1 MDTRKRFLVLA
12 ICLLALLSLIACICS
27 QCGSPASERESDNAP
42 IVSGADLGIAVM
54 ARGIGEKNRPIEI
67 TDTFSDSEDVIY
79 CVIEAD
85 RIDQGTSLYARW
97 SYEGEPFEDTPTI
110 TADRTYTD
118 TYIEFHI
125 EPHDFGVLE
134 QGDYSVK
141 IYVNGNPVKT
151 IEFTVK

>member
-1 MDTRKRFLVLA
+1 MDTRKRFLLLA
-12 ICLLALLSLIACICS
+12 ICLLTLLSSIACICS
-27 QCGSPASERESDNAP
+27 QCGSPAKEREKDNAP
-42 IVSGADLGIAVM
+42 IVSGADLGRAVM

-79 CVIEAD
+79 CVVQAD
-85 RIDQGTSLYARW
+85 RIDQGTHLYARW
-97 SYEGEPFEDTPTI
+97 YYEGEPFEDTPTI

-125 EPHDFGVLE
+125 EPRDFGVLE
-134 QGDYSVK
+134 RGDYSVK

-151 IEFTVK
+151 IEFTVN